1 MHQLPSTKWEPSDI
15 LNIITPGNDIGCAG
29 TTQQGL
35 PCRWRL
41 DGEIKAQI
49 RSFLVH
55 MSEKSPR
62 RAIDDLPELARL
74 CLCETNHRSQQANVV
89 NKWTLIVKRYALW
102 MESRDAQEL
111 ESNPDDIPSSPPKK
125 NGQPSRPRPASP
137 DLDDLA
143 DELEALDI
151 RRRQVQENIRR
162 RLAETDI
169 QTSNSSLVQSSP
181 SPSTPSLAISTPQEE
196 LPSNSQQSLGRG
208 SSPPRN
214 SKKWVF
220 GRRKD

>member
-29 TTQQGL
+29 TTKKGL
-35 PCRWRL
+35 PCGWHL

-49 RSFLVH
+49 RKFLVH

-62 RAIDDLPELARL
+62 RAIDDLPQLARL
-74 CLCETNHRSQQANVV
+74 CLCETNHRSQQASVV
-89 NKWTLIVKRYALW
+89 NKWTPIVERYALW

-151 RRRQVQENIRR
+151 RRRQVLEKMRR

-169 QTSNSSLVQSSP
+169 QTSNSSLAQSSP
-181 SPSTPSLAISTPQEE
+181 SPSTPSLATST
-196 LPSNSQQSLGRG
+196 SNSQQSLGRG

-214 SKKWVF
+214 SKKWGF